1 MQRWEITG
9 CRDRVN
15 REVKFK
21 LGVGKGISE
30 RLVLKEAWR
39 ARGVSSK
46 WPMGVLGDG
55 LDEGSWE

>member
-1 MQRWEITG
+1 M
-9 CRDRVN
+9 N

-39 ARGVSSK
+39 ERGVSSK